1 LGFIPLNTIS
11 GLCFGLAPTLTIS
24 YSIMKKTTAK
34 IPSSTTKT
42 ATSAKAT
49 KQPEEVKTSVKETS
63 STTPVTKEQPVVAVA
78 AEASPE
84 TSTAKVTKQTPEV
97 VKTSVK
103 ETSSTTPVTKAPP
116 VVAVTIPAEKTPA
129 TPAAKTTKTSAK
141 PKPIKAPVVN
151 AEPVVSVPAIT
162 MHERIGLTAGTIW
175 HYLSEHGTTSVVKL
189 VKAIPEEENVIQRS
203 IGWLAAEGKI
213 TFAVVDYLEAILL
226 KD

>member
-1 LGFIPLNTIS
+1 
-11 GLCFGLAPTLTIS
+11 
-24 YSIMKKTTAK
+24 MKKTTAK
-34 IPSSTTKT
+34 TPSSTTKA

-49 KQPEEVKTSVKETS
+49 KQAPEAVKKAVKEKS
-63 STTPVTKEQPVVAVA
+63 ITTHVTKEQPVVAVA
-78 AEASPE
+78 AKVSPE

-97 VKTSVK
+97 VKEAVK
-103 ETSSTTPVTKAPP
+103 ETSSTTHVTKAPP

>member
-1 LGFIPLNTIS
+1 
-11 GLCFGLAPTLTIS
+11 
-24 YSIMKKTTAK
+24 MKKTTAK

-63 STTPVTKEQPVVAVA
+63 STTPVTKEQPVAVA

-84 TSTAKVTKQTPEV
+84 TSTIKAKQTPEV

-116 VVAVTIPAEKTPA
+116 VVAITPVEKTPA
-129 TPAAKTTKTSAK
+129 TPAAKTTKTSTK
-141 PKPIKAPVVN
+141 PKPVKKAPVVN
-151 AEPVVSVPAIT
+151 TEPVVSVPAIT
-162 MHERIGLTAGTIW
+162 MHERIGLTAGAIW
-175 HYLSEHGTTSVVKL
+175 HYLAEQGSTSVVKL
-189 VKAIPEEENVIQRS
+189 VNAIPEQEDVIQRS

-213 TFAVVDYLEAILL
+213 TFAVADYLEVIVL